1 METLKCNN
9 TWHLILRLDTIA
21 KLLHS
26 HPLST
31 EGRRRVYAASV
42 IDLQPNRLTY
52 ESDPDQFDWSQQA
65 HMGQAGTH
73 NIMMHGLT
81 SQQNAPS
88 VVGWRRKSRMSDE
101 PRAMD
106 EVLFRVFHNVAYL
119 EDPSVSHPSNNK
131 PVPYDHSSW
140 VADRLRERIE
150 LYRKWMSPKQ
160 WKQFL
165 SETLP
170 GRENQR
176 FNLALFEAA
185 SVGVRRAVAECRF
198 QFRYERWNCSQSSD
212 EDTALFGNILLKGI
226 PQTAFVYSII
236 NAGIV
241 QSVAE
246 ACLGQID
253 NCPCNNRGREISSAD
268 WQWQGCDHNI
278 HFGSK
283 FSRRLLD
290 TMERGSHIRYRMNL
304 HNNKVG
310 RMVSYNSTCPGQKD
324 KIRPTC
330 VGGVVVTHSPRMSD
344 ARVSNPGT
352 VNGYA
357 LLMSETRA
365 QCFPLVAETSS
376 TANNWFHSSWA
387 SAGRRSPR
395 VSVNPVFYLNPNCT
409 NLENYTHF
417 HASLLVTRNMERHC
431 RCHGTSGSCTLR
443 TCYRRTPRMRTLGNL
458 LKQMYERHLVR
469 LQPRLFIVIIIIII
483 IIDSMTSV
491 YNTNASLPYNRG
503 LFESHIVDKRVKLT
517 TITPRC
523 LNLLDKNTTDI
534 SWQLYLAV
542 PPSRHSED
550 QMSLNGNSPDRVEFK
565 QTKRQDYAI
574 DAEFRG
580 PNWQQKLPNQF
591 TPRQNQ
597 PTYRYMVNRVQR
609 TAYQHPFP
617 LGTNEG
623 IYNRQWNRQNQQ
635 QRALPPWNL
644 KRDQSFPL
652 TEINLTNPSYTHLVY
667 YEPTPNKLFCEAEPQ
682 LHITGTHG
690 RVCNSSSLGAD
701 NCHHLCCGRGHLTH
715 HFYVMESCHCKFIWC
730 CRVECQQCLVLKRVE
745 TCN

>member
-1 METLKCNN
+1 MEAFECN
-9 TWHLILRLDTIA
+9 TWHLIPRLDTIA

-65 HMGQAGTH
+65 PMGQGGTH

-88 VVGWRRKSRMSDE
+88 VVGWRRKSRM
-101 PRAMD
+101 
-106 EVLFRVFHNVAYL
+106 
-119 EDPSVSHPSNNK
+119 

-140 VADRLRERIE
+140 MADRLRERIE
-150 LYRKWMSPKQ
+150 LYRKWMSPRQ

-310 RMVSYNSTCPGQKD
+310 RM
-324 KIRPTC
+324 
-330 VGGVVVTHSPRMSD
+330 
-344 ARVSNPGT
+344 
-352 VNGYA
+352 
-357 LLMSETRA
+357 
-365 QCFPLVAETSS
+365 
-376 TANNWFHSSWA
+376 
-387 SAGRRSPR
+387 
-395 VSVNPVFYLNPNCT
+395 
-409 NLENYTHF
+409 
-417 HASLLVTRNMERHC
+417 LVTRNMERHC

-469 LQPRLFIVIIIIII
+469 LQP
-483 IIDSMTSV
+483 
-491 YNTNASLPYNRG
+491 N
-503 LFESHIVDKRVKLT
+503 
-517 TITPRC
+517 
-523 LNLLDKNTTDI
+523 
-534 SWQLYLAV
+534 
-542 PPSRHSED
+542 
-550 QMSLNGNSPDRVEFK
+550 
-565 QTKRQDYAI
+565 YAI
-574 DAEFRG
+574 DAELRG
-580 PNWQQKLPNQF
+580 PTWQQKLPNQF

-609 TAYQHPFP
+609 TAFQHPFP
-617 LGTNEG
+617 SSTNEG
-623 IYNRQWNRQNQQ
+623 IYSRQWNRRNQ
-635 QRALPPWNL
+635 QRALSSWNL

>member
-88 VVGWRRKSRMSDE
+88 VVGWRRKSRMVRAFPRLLLRMEHWVYSQWLVDGSFQSDE

-310 RMVSYNSTCPGQKD
+310 RMDKKVYFGTRRNRYCPRERGFSKQ
-324 KIRPTC
+324 
-330 VGGVVVTHSPRMSD
+330 
-344 ARVSNPGT
+344 
-352 VNGYA
+352 
-357 LLMSETRA
+357 LLNLR
-365 QCFPLVAETSS
+365 
-376 TANNWFHSSWA
+376 
-387 SAGRRSPR
+387 GRKGKLRLL
-395 VSVNPVFYLNPNCT
+395 FG
-409 NLENYTHF
+409 
-417 HASLLVTRNMERHC
+417 LVTRNMERHC

-469 LQPRLFIVIIIIII
+469 LQPKIWNAIVAA
-483 IIDSMTSV
+483 M
-491 YNTNASLPYNRG
+491 
-503 LFESHIVDKRVKLT
+503 
-517 TITPRC
+517 
-523 LNLLDKNTTDI
+523 
-534 SWQLYLAV
+534 V
-542 PPSRHSED
+542 PV
-550 QMSLNGNSPDRVEFK
+550 G
-565 QTKRQDYAI
+565 
-574 DAEFRG
+574 
-580 PNWQQKLPNQF
+580 
-591 TPRQNQ
+591 
-597 PTYRYMVNRVQR
+597 
-609 TAYQHPFP
+609 
-617 LGTNEG
+617 
-623 IYNRQWNRQNQQ
+623 
-635 QRALPPWNL
+635 RA
-644 KRDQSFPL
+644 
-652 TEINLTNPSYTHLVY
+652 H
-667 YEPTPNKLFCEAEPQ
+667 
-682 LHITGTHG
+682 
-690 RVCNSSSLGAD
+690 
-701 NCHHLCCGRGHLTH
+701 
-715 HFYVMESCHCKFIWC
+715 
-730 CRVECQQCLVLKRVE
+730 
-745 TCN
+745 